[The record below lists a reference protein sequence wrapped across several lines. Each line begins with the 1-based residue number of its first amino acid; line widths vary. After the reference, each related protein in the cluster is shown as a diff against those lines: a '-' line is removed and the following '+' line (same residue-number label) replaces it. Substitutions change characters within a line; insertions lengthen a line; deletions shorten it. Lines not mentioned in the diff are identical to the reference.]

1 MYTRVC
7 IYTFCTLVHIDNF
20 VIKYLMGLLV
30 QYGTIHVYI
39 INVTNLYFLC
49 TNNIN
54 TDLYTTAK
62 MFVQQK
68 YVHVCINII
77 WVLNS
82 YLCALC
88 TYTCECNKCTH
99 DMYTFSYIHAYIH
112 IHMYVLPYICTFLLS
127 ITARCNDYQW
137 EAHQKP
143 LCVQMLNLYLRIVLR
158 YQHTYVCICMYNAY
172 SRPYP

>member
-1 MYTRVC
+1 MCNRTFVPKWICVHTYTSMYTRVC

-62 MFVQQK
+62 MFVQK
-68 YVHVCINII
+68 NIYTYVCINII
-77 WVLNS
+77 
-82 YLCALC
+82 
-88 TYTCECNKCTH
+88 
-99 DMYTFSYIHAYIH
+99 
-112 IHMYVLPYICTFLLS
+112 
-127 ITARCNDYQW
+127 
-137 EAHQKP
+137 
-143 LCVQMLNLYLRIVLR
+143 
-158 YQHTYVCICMYNAY
+158 
-172 SRPYP
+172 